1 MMLSIVFGWTHSH
14 AESAPAR
21 YASVLDSIFRAF
33 FCISSYKAFY
43 MPSSEPSITPQ
54 VEADL
59 LVAKRGCSE
68 LLVES
73 EFVRKLVRSHATGTP
88 LRIKL
93 GLDPTAPDIHLGH
106 TVVLNKMRQLQDLG
120 HSVIFLIGDFTS
132 MIGDPSGRNATR
144 PPLTAEQIHE
154 NAKTYY
160 AQASMVLDPA
170 RTEIRYNSEWCDP
183 LGARG
188 MIQLASRYTVAR
200 MMEREDFT
208 RRFKGGIPIS
218 VHEFLYP
225 LMQGYDSVALKA
237 DLELGGTDQKFNL
250 LVGRELQK
258 EYGQEPQCILTMP
271 LLEGTDGVDKMSKSK
286 GNYIG
291 ITEAPDSMFGK
302 LMSISD
308 TLMWKY
314 FELLSFRSMDDIAG
328 LQQQVKDGMNPRDAK
343 VALAQEIVSRFHTQQ
358 AARDAQASFEARFRD
373 GAIPDDMPE
382 IQVASAPLGILK
394 VLREAGLVVSGA
406 EAQRNVEQG
415 GVRINGDRIDDKALQ
430 LDAGIYVIQVG
441 KRKFARVTLTG

>member
-1 MMLSIVFGWTHSH
+1 MSSN
-14 AESAPAR
+14 EAP
-21 YASVLDSIFRAF
+21 
-33 FCISSYKAFY
+33 
-43 MPSSEPSITPQ
+43 ITPE
-54 VEADL
+54 VEAAL
-59 LVAKRGCSE
+59 RTVKRGCDE

-73 EFVRKLVRSHATGTP
+73 EFARKLARSSATGTP
-88 LRIKL
+88 LRVKL

-106 TVVLNKMRQLQDLG
+106 TVVLNKLRQLQDLG
-120 HSVIFLIGDFTS
+120 HTVIFLIGDFTS

-144 PPLTAEQIHE
+144 PPLTAEQIKE

-160 AQASMVLDPA
+160 AQASLVLDPA

-291 ITEAPDSMFGK
+291 ISEAPESMFGK
-302 LMSISD
+302 IMSISD

-314 FELLSFRSMDDIAG
+314 YDLLSFRSLDDIAALRASVEQG
-328 LQQQVKDGMNPRDAK
+328 LNPRDIK
-343 VALAQEIVSRFHTQQ
+343 VALAQEIVARFHSSQ
-358 AARDAQASFEARFRD
+358 AAHDALAAFEARFRD
-373 GAIPDDMPE
+373 GLVPENMPE
-382 IQVASAPLGILK
+382 VSVGPAPMGILK
-394 VLREAGLVVSGA
+394 VLREAGLVASGS

-415 GVRINGDRIDDKALQ
+415 GVRVEGDRIDDKSLQ
-430 LDAGIYVIQVG
+430 LAAGTYVIQVG
-441 KRKFARVTLTG
+441 KRKFARVTIH